1 MDFTSRAGASK
12 FSSFDY
18 TNYSNTLTLY
28 ISFYTTH
35 ARQVIK
41 SREIKTIKYTTRLKC
56 GVLSQAWVLW
66 VWVYGFISSQEPHEE
81 PPLLHLSHLEIRE
94 KFLDRLIYRP
104 IDRNGF
110 HRCLCARLLDR
121 PAGFHLEHC
130 VLEHHLLS
138 EQGVNVS
145 KLVR

>member
-1 MDFTSRAGASK
+1 MGAMGVGVRLHVFARAARRAAS
-12 FSSFDY
+12 
-18 TNYSNTLTLY
+18 
-28 ISFYTTH
+28 
-35 ARQVIK
+35 
-41 SREIKTIKYTTRLKC
+41 
-56 GVLSQAWVLW
+56 
-66 VWVYGFISSQEPHEE
+66 
-81 PPLLHLSHLEIRE
+81 LLHLSHLEIRE

-121 PAGFHLEHC
+121 PAGFHLEHR

>member
-1 MDFTSRAGASK
+1 MTVFLDLAHGFHIPSRGISK
-12 FSSFDY
+12 ISSFDY

-56 GVLSQAWVLW
+56 GVLSQAWVPW

-81 PPLLHLSHLEIRE
+81 PPLLHLYLT
-94 KFLDRLIYRP
+94 
-104 IDRNGF
+104 
-110 HRCLCARLLDR
+110 
-121 PAGFHLEHC
+121 
-130 VLEHHLLS
+130 
-138 EQGVNVS
+138 
-145 KLVR
+145 